1 MTNPLNILLYSCLIF
16 TKINSSFTFIFLRC
30 KEGQGEGRD
39 EGGDHPGG
47 EDGRGDGDDWLVE
60 RQTCHTSPHLTHQG
74 RATLVVEEADV
85 GEAPEEEEESSAD
98 ERENVELDN
107 YRDNLFNELRDKL
120 DNMEGKTKQETMAI
134 LT

>member
-1 MTNPLNILLYSCLIF
+1 MTNLLNILLYSCLIF

-47 EDGRGDGDDWLVE
+47 EDWRGDGDDWLVE
-60 RQTCHTSPHLTHQG
+60 RQTCNTSPHLTGQG

-85 GEAPEEEEESSAD
+85 GEAPEEEEHHSEGDGLGEGGEHHREVVVDD
-98 ERENVELDN
+98 EDSE
-107 YRDNLFNELRDKL
+107 ELR
-120 DNMEGKTKQETMAI
+120 EER
-134 LT
+134 LTEENITPY